1 MPQVNMTIDDERY
14 AILVREVGRRMTASG
29 KILKLSTLAAELLNP
44 AIDNLNGQTPTQDS
58 EQVDKPADEP
68 LNNPLADLDI

>member
-58 EQVDKPADEP
+58 EQEDKPADKP